1 MTLSFTGRRAFQMA
15 AQGEG
20 HSKWLHR
27 EKGIPNGCTGG
38 RFTTIKHRQGLTS
51 DSLTGSHYPN
61 NFTLLSKH
69 SHAILTHQASPND
82 LP

>member
-1 MTLSFTGRRAFQMA
+1 MA

-27 EKGIPNGCTGG
+27 RAFYNNQAQAGAHPG
-38 RFTTIKHRQGLTS
+38 
-51 DSLTGSHYPN
+51 LTGSHYPKI
-61 NFTLLSKH
+61 FTLLSKH
-69 SHAILTHQASPND
+69 SHTILTHQASPND